1 MEEALEALGDD
12 VSGACDVGV
21 VGEREWSTQED
32 PELSSTIVDARF
44 TEVSIA
50 REGAVAAER
59 VQEVLR
65 RLEQGTGDTVTAVEQ
80 SPSDSVA
87 EAPPTPA
94 SD

>member
-1 MEEALEALGDD
+1 
-12 VSGACDVGV
+12 
-21 VGEREWSTQED
+21 WSAQED

-65 RLEQGTGDTVTAVEQ
+65 RLEQGTGDTVTAGEQ
-80 SPSDSVA
+80 SPSDPVA
-87 EAPPTPA
+87 KAPPEPA
-94 SD
+94 SDQE